1 MGDRFMS
8 IRMLVWVLLVG
19 ATCANAAPPDK
30 SAAAAASTSASPAAE
45 NIDVDALAR
54 AKDVDAK
61 KTDTNA
67 QDTRSANGDQ
77 QAPAPVA
84 ADAPAPSAPG
94 EASTGQAAPANAA
107 DPSSVPL
114 SPQAPQPP
122 QSGAPDAH
130 LAAACESRATS
141 LLDAAQ
147 KGDYAAAVSD
157 FDAKMRTALPAAKFQ
172 RAWETLAQFG
182 ALQARGQSHPAMDQG
197 YVAITIPLIFEKANL
212 YAQIACGSDGRIAGF
227 YVKPLEMPDS

>member
-1 MGDRFMS
+1 MS

-19 ATCANAAPPDK
+19 ATCANAASPDK

-84 ADAPAPSAPG
+84 ADEPA
-94 EASTGQAAPANAA
+94 
-107 DPSSVPL
+107 DV
-114 SPQAPQPP
+114 
-122 QSGAPDAH
+122 
-130 LAAACESRATS
+130 
-141 LLDAAQ
+141 
-147 KGDYAAAVSD
+147 
-157 FDAKMRTALPAAKFQ
+157 
-172 RAWETLAQFG
+172 WET
-182 ALQARGQSHPAMDQG
+182 
-197 YVAITIPLIFEKANL
+197 
-212 YAQIACGSDGRIAGF
+212 
-227 YVKPLEMPDS
+227 